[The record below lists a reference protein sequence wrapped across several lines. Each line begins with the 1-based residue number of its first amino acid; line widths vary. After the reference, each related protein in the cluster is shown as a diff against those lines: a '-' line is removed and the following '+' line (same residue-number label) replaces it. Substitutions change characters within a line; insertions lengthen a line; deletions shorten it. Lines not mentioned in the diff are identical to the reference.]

1 MHLALELLAGGNK
14 LDAACVSTSTAED
27 LNLVGLSK
35 SNSSYQSGRD
45 LNPGLLDCESNV
57 LTTYLHCSQREIFSA

>member
-1 MHLALELLAGGNK
+1 MKNPTGRRQLE
-14 LDAACVSTSTAED
+14 AACVFTSTAED

-35 SNSSYQSGRD
+35 SNSSDHSGRE
-45 LNPGLLDCESNV
+45 LNLGLLDCESNV